1 MLIVDTVFHFVL
13 ISCQSNSR
21 LSLDGVKTQQ
31 QYPYLQANFI
41 HLEWLYKF
49 DCINI
54 EMKNKNMSQKMRLS
68 DYFHYMYSR
77 MAKVDKMTSSLHDL
91 LCQIQ

>member
-21 LSLDGVKTQQ
+21 LSLDDVKTYQK
-31 QYPYLQANFI
+31 YPYLQADFI

-49 DCINI
+49 NKHRNEKQKQESEDEI
-54 EMKNKNMSQKMRLS
+54 ELLLHVLNNGQGRKN
-68 DYFHYMYSR
+68 DIF
-77 MAKVDKMTSSLHDL
+77 TS
-91 LCQIQ
+91 